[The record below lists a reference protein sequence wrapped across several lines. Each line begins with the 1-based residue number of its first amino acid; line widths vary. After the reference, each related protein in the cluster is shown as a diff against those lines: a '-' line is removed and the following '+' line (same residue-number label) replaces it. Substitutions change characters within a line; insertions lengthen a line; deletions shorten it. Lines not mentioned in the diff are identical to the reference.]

1 MGRARDASLP
11 TPAAPEAPAVEP
23 RLNIAVVGAHLSGMA
38 LNRELLA
45 LGATLVGEARTAAD
59 YRLFVLPDTRPA
71 KPGLVRVPG
80 FAGPG
85 NAIEIWSLD
94 PAAFGRFVEKS
105 PALLRLGTG
114 RLDDDRHIT
123 CFLRDA
129 SEIAGAAEHTAF
141 AGVRVYIQP

>member
-85 NAIEIWSLD
+85 IAKI
-94 PAAFGRFVEKS
+94 GR
-105 PALLRLGTG
+105 
-114 RLDDDRHIT
+114 
-123 CFLRDA
+123 A
-129 SEIAGAAEHTAF
+129 SCRES
-141 AGVRVYIQP
+141 VWPDV